1 MCDEIEENHVEE
13 VESDN
18 ETIKTTSLQST
29 STTESAVSNR
39 KTLRTPKCARCRNHG
54 VVSCLKVTRHK
65 ISLICFSLILFCR
78 VIKNIVDGV
87 IVHVP
92 VVC

>member
-18 ETIKTTSLQST
+18 ETVKTTSLQSA
-29 STTESAVSNR
+29 STTESDANNR

-54 VVSCLKVTRHK
+54 VVSCLKVTKYK
-65 ISLICFSLILFCR
+65 IPLTYFSFIF
-78 VIKNIVDGV
+78 
-87 IVHVP
+87 
-92 VVC
+92 